1 MRTHLFVLGTTM
13 TALVVA
19 TCSSL
24 AGSTREGNV
33 PASAAQ
39 ADSPTTALIV
49 FGNDT
54 ILAEVADSPAER
66 SEGLMNRSE
75 VPDGTGMLFVFQFAA
90 SRSFWMKDTYVAL
103 DIAYIDVDFRIV
115 SIHQMEPESEDLHS
129 SAAPAMFAL
138 EVRQGW
144 FAEHGIEAGDRG
156 EVTFDPPGREVR
168 QVFEP
173 EGRRL
178 YTAAASASNRALTS
192 PSSL

>member
-1 MRTHLFVLGTTM
+1 MRTHLFVLGTAM
-13 TALVVA
+13 AALVAA
-19 TCSSL
+19 TCSSVT
-24 AGSTREGNV
+24 GGTRQRGV
-33 PASAAQ
+33 ASSGA

-54 ILAEVADSPAER
+54 ILAEVADTPAER

-144 FAEHGIEAGDRG
+144 FAEHGIEVGDRG
-156 EVTFDPPGREVR
+156 EVTFDPPGREIL

-173 EGRRL
+173 RMRQL

>member
-1 MRTHLFVLGTTM
+1 MRTHLFVLGTALA
-13 TALVVA
+13 ALVVA
-19 TCSSL
+19 TCSSV
-24 AGSTREGNV
+24 AGGARQGDA
-33 PASAAQ
+33 ASSAP

-54 ILAEVADSPAER
+54 IFAEVADSPAER
-66 SEGLMNRSE
+66 SEGLMNRTE
-75 VPDGTGMLFVFQFAA
+75 VPDGTGMLFVFQFEA

-144 FAEHGIEAGDRG
+144 FAEHGIEVGDSG
-156 EVTFDPPGREVR
+156 EVVFDPPGREILQMFESGVR
-168 QVFEP
+168 Q
-173 EGRRL
+173 L
-178 YTAAASASNRALTS
+178 YTAAVSASSRALTS